1 MKILLLLFLFIF
13 FQTLTAQNFEI
24 MGKIMDQEGWP
35 LESATV
41 FVEKIADS
49 SLVTYTVSEIDGS
62 FLI

>member
-1 MKILLLLFLFIF
+1 
-13 FQTLTAQNFEI
+13 
-24 MGKIMDQEGWP
+24 MDQEGWP